1 MIGLTAVA
9 LGSVALPPIFKRTEA
24 VAANVGLNL
33 DIIEIYHE
41 MIDVT

>member
-1 MIGLTAVA
+1 MQNRRFAH
-9 LGSVALPPIFKRTEA
+9 GSQSGSSAFKRTEA